1 MNRGRDFN
9 KLEMLYEGLDHVNE
23 ATDPKAF
30 EHEKHVKEG
39 EMIPK
44 SGPEHAAGVEEDIAD
59 PKKVK
64 KEENDHLNLKNL
76 SDPSEKI
83 SKESINNSD
92 MSKKSNR
99 SEFDKLYEFAMEG
112 EDDLGEL
119 EMDAMG
125 GDGEMGDEGLGDE
138 LGGDEVTLTLSRDL
152 ATELHSVLMDVLGD
166 DEEGL
171 GDEFGDEEGGDDL
184 EGDFDAMANDSVQH
198 EKVVSEPEPKP
209 LGGHSDRAHPDAGK
223 GPWSKR
229 SSGAHSG
236 NGGKAETGKVK
247 EEPEPKVLGGHG
259 DRSHKDAG
267 NTSSGSNKVSAG
279 KKNNPGAH
287 MLGN

>member
-1 MNRGRDFN
+1 MNRSREFG
-9 KLEMLYEGLDHVNE
+9 EIETLYEGLDHMKE
-23 ATDPKAF
+23 AHKAAEAL
-30 EHEKHVKEG
+30 EHEKNVKEG
-39 EMIPK
+39 EIMPK
-44 SGPEHAAGVEEDIAD
+44 SGPEAAVGFEEEIAD
-59 PKKVK
+59 PKNVK
-64 KEENDHLNLKNL
+64 REENDHLNLNKL
-76 SDPSEKI
+76 SDPSNKV

-92 MSKKSNR
+92 MSNKATR

-119 EMDAMG
+119 EMGAMG
-125 GDGEMGDEGLGDE
+125 GDDEMGDDGLGDE

-152 ATELHSVLMDVLGD
+152 ATELHEVLMDVLGD
-166 DEEGL
+166 EGL
-171 GDEFGDEEGGDDL
+171 GDEFGDEGEDDL
-184 EGDFDAMANDSVQH
+184 EGDFDAMTNDSVQH
-198 EKVVSEPEPKP
+198 EKVVSEPEPRP
-209 LGGHSDRAHPDAGK
+209 LGGHGDRQHGDAGK

-236 NGGKAETGKVK
+236 SGGKAETGKVK

-267 NTSSGSNKVSAG
+267 NTSSGSNKVKAA

-287 MLGN
+287 MLGS